1 MLSLCL
7 QPMRWA
13 PWFTAALNWA
23 IRYACQALFPTHP
36 EAPTVR
42 RMRPTLEVLE
52 DRTAPSVDITYG
64 GGPTIPHVAVN
75 EIVMGPQPVNTI
87 ALMQTLVQNYLPLLG
102 PYYGIGAGTLRS
114 AVNAAPLP
122 GNPTDAQIQNFL
134 MQEISSGAV
143 PPPDGSQLYFI
154 FLAPGQQV
162 SGSPPGATGYHS
174 ALPVIM
180 QPGAPLWAIPYDV
193 IFGGSSAHIQISAS
207 HELAE
212 SVTDP
217 DGVTGYRDRSP
228 TAINGG
234 EVADIYESNPPST
247 LGGYQVAILSGPQG
261 QKIGSAPSSTPA
273 VPPPAPQDL
282 ILLAI
287 EEAEALAFQYL
298 SAFHPQLTPY
308 ARSANAVLNANPLH
322 AAPQGQM
329 GVLLG
334 QALFYN
340 WLSQQNGG

>member
-1 MLSLCL
+1 
-7 QPMRWA
+7 MRWA
-13 PWFTAALNWA
+13 PWLAAALNGA
-23 IRYACQALFPTHP
+23 IRYACQALFTTHP

-64 GGPTIPHVAVN
+64 GGPTIPHVQVN
-75 EIVMGPQPVNTI
+75 DIVMGSQPLDTT
-87 ALMQTLVQNYLPLLG
+87 ALMQALVRDYLPQLG
-102 PYYGIGAGTLRS
+102 PNYGIGAGTLRS
-114 AVNAAPLP
+114 AIGAAPLP

-134 MQEISSGAV
+134 RQEISSGAV
-143 PPPDGSQLYFI
+143 PPPDGSQLYVI

-162 SGSPPGATGYHS
+162 AGSPPGATGYHS
-174 ALPVIM
+174 ALPAIM
-180 QPGAPLWAIPYDV
+180 QPGVPFQPIPYAV

-212 SVTDP
+212 AVTDP
-217 DGVTGYRDRSP
+217 DGVTGYRDRTP

-234 EVADIYESNPPST
+234 EVADIYELNPPNT
-247 LGGYQVAILSGPQG
+247 LDGYQVAVLSGPQG
-261 QKIGSAPSSTPA
+261 QKVTSAPSAT
-273 VPPPAPQDL
+273 PQDL
-282 ILLAI
+282 VMLAI
-287 EEAEALAFQYL
+287 QEAEALAFRYI
-298 SAFHPQLTPY
+298 SAFHPQLTSY
-308 ARSANAVLNANPLH
+308 AQTADAIYNANPLH

-340 WLSQQNGG
+340 WLSQQ